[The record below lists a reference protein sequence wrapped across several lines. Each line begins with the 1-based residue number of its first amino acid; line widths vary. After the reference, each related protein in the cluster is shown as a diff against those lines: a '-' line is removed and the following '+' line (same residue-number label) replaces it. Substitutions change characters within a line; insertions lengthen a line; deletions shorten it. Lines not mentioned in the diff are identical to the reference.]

1 VSGDRATWLGHAT
14 ILVELGGMRL
24 LTDPVLRLRVAHLR
38 RQIPPPEPPGPLDA
52 VLISHLHRDH
62 LDLPSLAQLD
72 IREVIVP
79 PGAARALRGVR
90 ADVHELAPGERRM
103 VGGVEVAAVPAVHD
117 GRRVP
122 VGPPAE
128 AVGYVIGGAHRVYFA
143 GDTEPFAAMA
153 ELAPLD
159 LALLPVWGWGPS
171 LGPGHMD
178 PEEAADT
185 CALLRPA
192 VAVPIHWG
200 TYLRVGMRGQA
211 ELLRDPPRRFAARV
225 AECAPG
231 TRVELLAPGGSL
243 ALD

>member
-1 VSGDRATWLGHAT
+1 
-14 ILVELGGMRL
+14 M
-24 LTDPVLRLRVAHLR
+24 
-38 RQIPPPEPPGPLDA
+38 
-52 VLISHLHRDH
+52 
-62 LDLPSLAQLD
+62 
-72 IREVIVP
+72 REVIVP
-79 PGAARALRGVR
+79 PGAGRALRRVR
-90 ADVHELAPGERRM
+90 AAVHELAPGERRT
-103 VGGVEVAAVPAVHD
+103 VGDVEVTAVPAVHD

-128 AVGYVIGGAHRVYFA
+128 AVGYVVGGAHRVYFA

-178 PEEAADT
+178 PEEAAGT

-200 TYLRVGMRGQA
+200 TYLRVGMARRQA
-211 ELLRDPPRRFAARV
+211 EILRDPPRRFAARV
-225 AECAPG
+225 AERAPA
-231 TRVELLAPGGSL
+231 TRVELLAPGGSV